1 MSLTSSTVA
10 EFGRLTVLLIAPETN
25 GCTAAI
31 IRTWPS
37 GPIVRP
43 PAHAEGA
50 VEHRQVGRRS
60 SPGAPS
66 MEPVPS
72 TWARISDALALVV
85 AERRA
90 ARARRRC

>member
-10 EFGRLTVLLIAPETN
+10 ELGRLTVLLMAPDTN

-43 PAHAEGA
+43 PATPKAQSNTDRCA
-50 VEHRQVGRRS
+50 S
-60 SPGAPS
+60 SRPGAPS
-66 MEPVPS
+66 IEPVAS
-72 TWARISDALALVV
+72 TCARIAALLGPAS
-85 AERRA
+85 
-90 ARARRRC
+90 